1 MAQELP
7 RFCPRCGTPTTPGHI
22 ICARCGLYLLQP
34 PSQQSGPQRPEY
46 TDAMQGQ
53 SAYAPGMANPRQ
65 GTPAQPAPPWQSAQ
79 QSQQPVSV
87 DEQSAPAWTQSPAQP
102 QYPQQPQQPRR
113 TTGGNS
119 FPGPTFNT
127 TPVARRRGLGR
138 MGWIVIVL
146 LVVIVIGA
154 VGYLAL
160 SLSGAHVPGSGTKSN
175 TQSTITT
182 TTLNETVT
190 YAGVNVTVLNAQQAQ
205 NFLDDPN
212 SSTDGMVRLTVQEQ
226 NPTAVKVSWLYNDI
240 ASLVLPGGKT
250 VTPTYVKA
258 NVGIAPG
265 ATQKSIVDFAVPA
278 TDKLSQLTL
287 HLGSTNE
294 AQMAIPL
301 VSNANLSKYAPV
313 TVKPGRQLQYLGLNW
328 TLVSATAQYSIA
340 GQQASKNMRYVVVT
354 LSVDSTLSQEVI
366 SGSAFSYIQLQAGNV
381 TYNPVDTT
389 LPVSFA
395 AGETGKT
402 GTVTFLASQQST
414 SYTLMLIPSDQSGA
428 TEATT
433 NFQLS

>member
-1 MAQELP
+1 M
-7 RFCPRCGTPTTPGHI
+7 
-22 ICARCGLYLLQP
+22 
-34 PSQQSGPQRPEY
+34 
-46 TDAMQGQ
+46 
-53 SAYAPGMANPRQ
+53 
-65 GTPAQPAPPWQSAQ
+65 
-79 QSQQPVSV
+79 
-87 DEQSAPAWTQSPAQP
+87 
-102 QYPQQPQQPRR
+102 
-113 TTGGNS
+113 
-119 FPGPTFNT
+119 
-127 TPVARRRGLGR
+127 
-138 MGWIVIVL
+138 L
-146 LVVIVIGA
+146 LVVIVVGA
-154 VGYLAL
+154 VGYFAL
-160 SLSGAHVPGSGTKSN
+160 SMGGVHVPGAGTKAT

-190 YAGVNVTVLNAQQAQ
+190 YAGVKITLLNAQQAQ

-212 SSTDGMVRLTVQEQ
+212 SSTDGMVRLTIQEQ
-226 NPTAVKVSWLYNDI
+226 NPTNVKVSWLYKNI

-250 VTPTYVKA
+250 VAPTYVRA
-258 NVGIAPG
+258 TVGIAPG

-287 HLGSTNE
+287 HLGSSSE

-301 VSNANLSKYAPV
+301 TGNANLSKYAPV
-313 TVKPGRQLQYLGLNW
+313 TVKPGGQLQYLGLNW
-328 TLVSATAQYSIA
+328 TLVSATAQYSVA

-354 LSVDSTLSQEVI
+354 LSVDSTLSQEAI
-366 SGSAFSYIQLQAGNV
+366 PGSAFSYIRLQAGNT

-402 GTVTFLASQQST
+402 GTVTFLAPQQSN
-414 SYTLMLIPSDQSGA
+414 SYTLLLIPLDQSGA